1 MGFRLWVNDDICLGK
16 LYGYTEDS
24 QHLYSIDWLVNHGF
38 FDDDREDYDEKFYPT
53 LYDVA
58 VCCFDYTLG
67 MTINLSYE
75 DFFEYYLLYFADM
88 QKKWRNKG
96 EKVEFKDVE
105 EWTKILGQLPEGKD
119 VKLEWF

>member
-38 FDDDREDYDEKFYPT
+38 FDDEREDWDEKLFPT

-58 VCCFDYTLG
+58 VNSFDCTLG
-67 MTINLSYE
+67 MTISLSYE

-88 QKKWRNKG
+88 QKKWRKKG

-105 EWTKILGQLPEGKD
+105 DWTKILGQLPEGKD

>member
-38 FDDDREDYDEKFYPT
+38 FDDDREDYDEKLYPT

-58 VCCFDYTLG
+58 VCCFDCTLG
-67 MTINLSYE
+67 MTINLNYE

-88 QKKWRNKG
+88 QKKWRKKG
-96 EKVEFKDVE
+96 EKVEFKDIE
-105 EWTKILGQLPEGKD
+105 DWTKILGQLPEGKD

>member
-38 FDDDREDYDEKFYPT
+38 FDDEREDWDEKLFPT

-58 VCCFDYTLG
+58 VNSFDCTLG
-67 MTINLSYE
+67 MTISLSYE

-88 QKKWRNKG
+88 QKKWRTKG
-96 EKVEFKDVE
+96 EKVEFKDVQD
-105 EWTKILGQLPEGKD
+105 WTKILEQLPEGKD

>member
-16 LYGYTEDS
+16 LYGYTDES

-38 FDDDREDYDEKFYPT
+38 FDDEREDWDEKLFPT

-58 VCCFDYTLG
+58 VNSFDYTLG

-88 QKKWRNKG
+88 QKKWRKRG

-105 EWTKILGQLPEGKD
+105 DWTKILGQLPEGKD

>member
-1 MGFRLWVNDDICLGK
+1 MGFRLYVNNDICLGK

-38 FDDDREDYDEKFYPT
+38 FDDDREDWDEKLYPT

-58 VCCFDYTLG
+58 VSIFDCSLHF
-67 MTINLSYE
+67 TINLSYE

-88 QKKWRNKG
+88 QKKWRKKG

-105 EWTKILGQLPEGKD
+105 DWIKILGQLPEGKD

>member
-38 FDDDREDYDEKFYPT
+38 FDDEREDWDEKLYPT

-58 VCCFDYTLG
+58 VSSFDCTLG
-67 MTINLSYE
+67 MTISLSYE

-88 QKKWRNKG
+88 QKKWRKKG

-105 EWTKILGQLPEGKD
+105 DWTKILGQLPEGKD